1 MYYALYQRDT
11 LKKVFNMA
19 SIDDLKKGIK
29 KVAMQDAVFDLVSAL
44 NAAGANLPTNR
55 QNGANGVR
63 H

>member
-1 MYYALYQRDT
+1 
-11 LKKVFNMA
+11 MA